1 MFENGIYSWRKS
13 NGKNLSVAIAGDVC
27 PRDNAADAVLSG
39 KSGEI
44 LREIQPVLDRADL
57 RLVQWETVISE
68 HWKPITKSGPNLL
81 VPPGCEAFITAGR
94 FEIALLANNHI
105 GDHSPSGVLDTIRYI
120 RNAGVRTVGAG
131 CDAADAARPL
141 HLEKNGL
148 RISVLNFCEMEF
160 GTAGKEIPG
169 SNAMDEMDSLLQIGA
184 ERRENDIVLVVIH
197 GGNEYNPI
205 PSPRM
210 RKLYSAFARA
220 GASAV
225 VNIHAH
231 CPQGVELVE
240 NVPVVYCP
248 GNFFFPS
255 APGVPFDPHH
265 FWWSGYLPRISF
277 DELGAY
283 EIELTPYCFSPEPW
297 KIEPL
302 HGKQRQWFLNYV
314 DLISSMLL
322 SEGDYWFDLWC
333 AYRCEAMLSW
343 VKNSPAAALAENL
356 SDHEALQKLPVIRHM
371 FTCQAHYEVTRRMFL
386 LIEQGKMQ
394 RLREELPELADLQR
408 AKFADLM

>member
-1 MFENGIYSWRKS
+1 MFENGIYSWRES
-13 NGKNLSVAIAGDVC
+13 CGKNLSIAIAGDVC
-27 PRDNAADAVLSG
+27 PGDHAADAILN
-39 KSGEI
+39 GESRKI
-44 LREIQPVLDRADL
+44 LQEIQPALDRADL
-57 RLVQWETVISE
+57 RLVQWETVISG

-94 FEIALLANNHI
+94 FDVALLANNHI
-105 GDHSPSGVLDTIRYI
+105 GDHSPAGVLDTIRHI

-131 CDAADAARPL
+131 CNSADAAKPL

-148 RISVLNFCEMEF
+148 RISILNFCETEF
-160 GTAGKEIPG
+160 GTAGEDVPG
-169 SNAMDEMDSLLQIGA
+169 SNAMDEMADLLQIRS
-184 ERRENDIVLVVIH
+184 ERRENDVVLVVVH

-225 VNIHAH
+225 VNIHTH
-231 CPQGVELVE
+231 CPQGIELVE
-240 NVPVVYCP
+240 NVPIVYCP

-255 APGVPFDPHH
+255 VSGAPFDPHQ

-277 DELGAY
+277 DERGAY
-283 EIELTPYCFSPEPW
+283 EIELTPYCFSPDPW

-302 HGKQRQWFLNYV
+302 RGKQRQWFLDYV
-314 DLISSMLL
+314 DQISRMAL
-322 SEGDYWFDLWC
+322 SEGDHWFDVWC

-343 VKNSPAAALAENL
+343 VKNSPAAALLENL
-356 SDHEALQKLPVIRHM
+356 SDHEALRKLPVIRHM
-371 FTCQAHYEVTRRMFL
+371 FTCQAHCEVTRRMFL
-386 LIEQGKMQ
+386 LIEQGKIQ

-408 AKFADLM
+408 AKFADLI

>member
-1 MFENGIYSWRKS
+1 MFESGIYSWRKS

-210 RKLYSAFARA
+210 CKLYSAFARA

-394 RLREELPELADLQR
+394 SLREELPRLADLQR
-408 AKFADLM
+408 AEFADY